1 MNFDVVIIGSGIGGL
16 TAGALLARY
25 GKKVAI
31 FESHSIPGCAAH
43 TFTRKGFT
51 FDSGPSFYCGLVND
65 NPSLNPLIQVLD
77 IVGESLDVVPYDP
90 LGHYHFP
97 EGTFPVYSGLE
108 EYRQNVAKITPEG
121 AKELAAFES
130 KMLDLYDCLKDIPT
144 IVLRSDWQ
152 LFLVLATRYFP
163 SLIKSLFQ
171 VGMISGSAGD
181 IMDKTVKDKWV
192 CRLIDLECFLLSGLK
207 AKGTVA
213 PEIAFML
220 GERTRAGV
228 EYPVGGSAAII
239 DGLINGL
246 KRYGGK
252 LYLNSHVDKIIT
264 KSGKATGIKLKK
276 GEIIEAAVVISN
288 ATLWDTY
295 EHLLSPEDLPS
306 SHRQEQLAT
315 PAVKSFMHL
324 HLGIKAE
331 GLENLTG
338 HHVVVHDSN
347 QDITVPGNTCM
358 ISIPSVWDKNL
369 APDGHY
375 VVHAYTLEPYEGW
388 EKNADY
394 ENKKKQRSQTLYKAL
409 EKVIPDIRQRVVQE
423 LIGTPLT
430 HSRFL
435 RRYQGTYGPA
445 IAAGNGLFP
454 SCYTP
459 ISGLYRVGDS
469 TLPGIGVPAVAA
481 SGILCANTLVSPQ
494 QVEKILSLR
503 CYQKQ

>member
-1 MNFDVVIIGSGIGGL
+1 
-16 TAGALLARY
+16 
-25 GKKVAI
+25 
-31 FESHSIPGCAAH
+31 
-43 TFTRKGFT
+43 
-51 FDSGPSFYCGLVND
+51 
-65 NPSLNPLIQVLD
+65 
-77 IVGESLDVVPYDP
+77 
-90 LGHYHFP
+90 
-97 EGTFPVYSGLE
+97 
-108 EYRQNVAKITPEG
+108 
-121 AKELAAFES
+121 
-130 KMLDLYDCLKDIPT
+130 
-144 IVLRSDWQ
+144 
-152 LFLVLATRYFP
+152 
-163 SLIKSLFQ
+163 
-171 VGMISGSAGD
+171 
-181 IMDKTVKDKWV
+181 
-192 CRLIDLECFLLSGLK
+192 
-207 AKGTVA
+207 
-213 PEIAFML
+213 
-220 GERTRAGV
+220 
-228 EYPVGGSAAII
+228 
-239 DGLINGL
+239 
-246 KRYGGK
+246 
-252 LYLNSHVDKIIT
+252 
-264 KSGKATGIKLKK
+264 
-276 GEIIEAAVVISN
+276 
-288 ATLWDTY
+288 
-295 EHLLSPEDLPS
+295 
-306 SHRQEQLAT
+306 
-315 PAVKSFMHL
+315 MHL

-409 EKVIPDIRQRVVQE
+409 EKVIPDIRQRVVLE

-430 HSRFL
+430 HRRFL

>member
-16 TAGALLARY
+16 TAGALLAKY

-31 FESHSIPGCAAH
+31 FESHSIPGGAAH
-43 TFTRKGFT
+43 TFTRKGFV
-51 FDSGPSFYCGLVND
+51 FDSGPSFYCGLGND
-65 NPSLNPLIQVLD
+65 KPSLNPLKQVLD
-77 IVGESLDVVPYDP
+77 IVGESLEVIPYDP

-97 EGTFPVYSGLE
+97 EGTFAVYSELE
-108 EYRQNVAKITPEG
+108 KYRQTVAEITPKG
-121 AKELAAFES
+121 AKELVAFES
-130 KMLDLYDCLKDIPT
+130 KMLELYDCLKDIPT
-144 IVLRSDWQ
+144 IALRSDWQ
-152 LFLVLATRYFP
+152 LFPVLATRYLP

-181 IMDKTVKDKWV
+181 VMNKTVKDPWV
-192 CRLIDLECFLLSGLK
+192 RRLIDLECFLLSGLK

-213 PEIAFML
+213 PEISFML

-228 EYPVGGSAAII
+228 EYPLGGSAAII
-239 DGLINGL
+239 DGLISGF
-246 KRYGGK
+246 KKHGGK
-252 LYLNSHVDKIIT
+252 LYLNSHVEKIIV
-264 KSGKATGIKLKK
+264 KSGKTRGIKLKK
-276 GEIIEAAVVISN
+276 GEMINAPIVISN

-295 EHLLSPEDLPS
+295 NYLLDAEDLPKKYK
-306 SHRQEQLAT
+306 QEQLGT
-315 PAVKSFMHL
+315 PAVESFMHL

-347 QDITVPGNTCM
+347 KDITVPGNTCM
-358 ISIPSVWDKNL
+358 ISIPSVWDKKL

-375 VVHAYTLEPYEGW
+375 VVHSYTLEPYEGW

-394 ENKKKQRSQTLYKAL
+394 ENRKKQRSQTLYKAL
-409 EKVIPDIRQRVVQE
+409 EKVIPDIRERVVLE

-435 RRYQGTYGPA
+435 RRHQGTYGPA

-454 SCYTP
+454 SCHTP

-481 SGILCANTLVSPQ
+481 SGILCANSLVSPQ
-494 QVEKILSLR
+494 KVEEILQQR
-503 CYQKQ
+503 

>member
-1 MNFDVVIIGSGIGGL
+1 
-16 TAGALLARY
+16 
-25 GKKVAI
+25 
-31 FESHSIPGCAAH
+31 
-43 TFTRKGFT
+43 
-51 FDSGPSFYCGLVND
+51 
-65 NPSLNPLIQVLD
+65 
-77 IVGESLDVVPYDP
+77 
-90 LGHYHFP
+90 
-97 EGTFPVYSGLE
+97 
-108 EYRQNVAKITPEG
+108 
-121 AKELAAFES
+121 
-130 KMLDLYDCLKDIPT
+130 
-144 IVLRSDWQ
+144 
-152 LFLVLATRYFP
+152 
-163 SLIKSLFQ
+163 
-171 VGMISGSAGD
+171 MISGSAGD

-192 CRLIDLECFLLSGLK
+192 RRLIDLECFLLSGLK

-228 EYPVGGSAAII
+228 EYPLGGSAAII

-276 GEIIEAAVVISN
+276 GEIIEASVVISN

-409 EKVIPDIRQRVVQE
+409 EKVIPDIRQRVVLE